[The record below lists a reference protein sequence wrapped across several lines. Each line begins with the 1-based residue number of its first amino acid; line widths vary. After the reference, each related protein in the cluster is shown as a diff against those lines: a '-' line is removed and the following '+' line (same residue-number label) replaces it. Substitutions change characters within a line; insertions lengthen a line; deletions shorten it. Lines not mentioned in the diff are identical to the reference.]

1 MIDRHGVAR
10 VLEEIGTL
18 LELQGE
24 SPFRVRAFQNAARTL
39 GALDGEIGE
48 LLRSGE
54 LAKVKGFG
62 PATLEIVRELVETG
76 VSSAHR
82 ELRERTPDGL
92 LELLGVPGLGARR
105 IHTLYTKL
113 GIESL
118 EDLERALGEGAVATL
133 PGFGKKTQQKLLEGV
148 TFLRSVAGRRRRPEA
163 LAVAAGIVELLG
175 AHEDVVRLEV
185 AGALRRGLE
194 TVDGLELVAAV
205 RDAASVVD
213 AFLELPGLGR
223 AERQGE
229 AEGRAWSPDGLEV
242 RLRCVPPGSFVPALV
257 HATGSPEHWA
267 ALIERAEAAG
277 LRLDEAALTRGGAP
291 LALEDEAAL
300 YAALGLAYLPPEMRE
315 GQGEIECAAAGDVP
329 RLIAYGDLRGCFH
342 NHTTYSDGRATVRE
356 MAEAALARGWRY
368 LGIADHSRAAAYAG
382 GLDLDEIARQ
392 HDEIDAWNEERGY
405 ELWLFKGIEA
415 DILPDGRLDYADEDE
430 DVLARFDYVVGSVHS
445 SFGLPLAEQT
455 ERVIR
460 AMDNPQLT
468 FLGHP
473 TGRLL
478 LSRRGYEIDIGAVI
492 EVAAERGVAIEI
504 NSNPWRLDMDWRHWR
519 EAKERGVKTALN
531 PDAHGVEGL
540 DDVAYGV
547 TVARKGWLTAEDV
560 VNAWPLE
567 EVARFFQSRRQG

>member
-1 MIDRHGVAR
+1 
-10 VLEEIGTL
+10 
-18 LELQGE
+18 
-24 SPFRVRAFQNAARTL
+24 
-39 GALDGEIGE
+39 
-48 LLRSGE
+48 
-54 LAKVKGFG
+54 
-62 PATLEIVRELVETG
+62 
-76 VSSAHR
+76 
-82 ELRERTPDGL
+82 
-92 LELLGVPGLGARR
+92 
-105 IHTLYTKL
+105 
-113 GIESL
+113 
-118 EDLERALGEGAVATL
+118 
-133 PGFGKKTQQKLLEGV
+133 
-148 TFLRSVAGRRRRPEA
+148 
-163 LAVAAGIVELLG
+163 
-175 AHEDVVRLEV
+175 
-185 AGALRRGLE
+185 
-194 TVDGLELVAAV
+194 
-205 RDAASVVD
+205 
-213 AFLELPGLGR
+213 
-223 AERQGE
+223 
-229 AEGRAWSPDGLEV
+229 
-242 RLRCVPPGSFVPALV
+242 
-257 HATGSPEHWA
+257 
-267 ALIERAEAAG
+267 
-277 LRLDEAALTRGGAP
+277 
-291 LALEDEAAL
+291 
-300 YAALGLAYLPPEMRE
+300 
-315 GQGEIECAAAGDVP
+315 AAAGDVP

-540 DDVAYGV
+540 
-547 TVARKGWLTAEDV
+547 
-560 VNAWPLE
+560 
-567 EVARFFQSRRQG
+567 